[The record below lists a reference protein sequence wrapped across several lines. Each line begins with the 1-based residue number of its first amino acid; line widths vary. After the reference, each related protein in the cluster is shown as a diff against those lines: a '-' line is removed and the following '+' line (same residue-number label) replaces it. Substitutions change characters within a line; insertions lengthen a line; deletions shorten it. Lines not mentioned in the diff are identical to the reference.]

1 MEKFKPFII
10 PVALLVLIDQMVKIV
25 ISKVFMKY
33 EFDIIAKVLRF
44 NPELNTRLSYAGNF
58 FELLSSPFV
67 TILLNV
73 FVLFLFLSG
82 YMLYQAKR
90 AHTSFWVKMI
100 MICGISGC
108 LCSLIDKVFW
118 GGSLDFLQ
126 IPTLF
131 IFDLKDCYLTVA
143 EVIFVVIGI
152 LNSKEISVKSIYI
165 FVVTNLACKLL
176 VYYFLYIGSTC
187 PELSQLNTRHLQS
200 GTPSRKSKK
209 DLLLF
214 FCQK

>member
-1 MEKFKPFII
+1 MRAIYNLTVLPLLTRVSGLLMNTQRGFLFR
-10 PVALLVLIDQMVKIV
+10 PVRLHGQHL
-25 ISKVFMKY
+25 
-33 EFDIIAKVLRF
+33 IAKVLRF

-152 LNSKEISVKSIYI
+152 LNSKEISVKEY
-165 FVVTNLACKLL
+165 L
-176 VYYFLYIGSTC
+176 
-187 PELSQLNTRHLQS
+187 H
-200 GTPSRKSKK
+200 
-209 DLLLF
+209 
-214 FCQK
+214 FCCNKFSL

>member
-82 YMLYQAKR
+82 YMLYQAKE
-90 AHTSFWVKMI
+90 HIQVLGKN
-100 MICGISGC
+100 
-108 LCSLIDKVFW
+108 DN
-118 GGSLDFLQ
+118 
-126 IPTLF
+126 
-131 IFDLKDCYLTVA
+131 DLWH
-143 EVIFVVIGI
+143 IGM
-152 LNSKEISVKSIYI
+152 
-165 FVVTNLACKLL
+165 FM
-176 VYYFLYIGSTC
+176 
-187 PELSQLNTRHLQS
+187 
-200 GTPSRKSKK
+200 
-209 DLLLF
+209 
-214 FCQK
+214 

>member
-44 NPELNTRLSYAGNF
+44 NPELNTRLSYAGN
-58 FELLSSPFV
+58 L
-67 TILLNV
+67 

-152 LNSKEISVKSIYI
+152 LHSKEISVKEYLY
-165 FVVTNLACKLL
+165 FVCNKFNL
-176 VYYFLYIGSTC
+176 
-187 PELSQLNTRHLQS
+187 
-200 GTPSRKSKK
+200 
-209 DLLLF
+209 
-214 FCQK
+214 

>member
-108 LCSLIDKVFW
+108 LCSLIDKVPEINVPFRRTP
-118 GGSLDFLQ
+118 FC
-126 IPTLF
+126 IP
-131 IFDLKDCYLTVA
+131 A
-143 EVIFVVIGI
+143 GVIPF
-152 LNSKEISVKSIYI
+152 
-165 FVVTNLACKLL
+165 FRLL
-176 VYYFLYIGSTC
+176 PASHIHNFS
-187 PELSQLNTRHLQS
+187 
-200 GTPSRKSKK
+200 
-209 DLLLF
+209 
-214 FCQK
+214 

>member
-1 MEKFKPFII
+1 
-10 PVALLVLIDQMVKIV
+10 
-25 ISKVFMKY
+25 
-33 EFDIIAKVLRF
+33 
-44 NPELNTRLSYAGNF
+44 
-58 FELLSSPFV
+58 
-67 TILLNV
+67 
-73 FVLFLFLSG
+73 
-82 YMLYQAKR
+82 MLYQAKR

-152 LNSKEISVKSIYI
+152 LNSKEISVKEIYI

-187 PELSQLNTRHLQS
+187 PNFHN
-200 GTPSRKSKK
+200 
-209 DLLLF
+209 
-214 FCQK
+214 

>member
-10 PVALLVLIDQMVKIV
+10 PVALLVLIDQTVKIV
-25 ISKVFMKY
+25 ISKVFMKC

-73 FVLFLFLSG
+73 FVLFLFFSG

-90 AHTSFWVKMI
+90 AHIRFWVKII

-108 LCSLIDKVFW
+108 LCSLIDKLFW

-143 EVIFVVIGI
+143 EVIFVAIGI
-152 LNSKEISVKSIYI
+152 LNSKEISVKEY
-165 FVVTNLACKLL
+165 L
-176 VYYFLYIGSTC
+176 
-187 PELSQLNTRHLQS
+187 H
-200 GTPSRKSKK
+200 
-209 DLLLF
+209 
-214 FCQK
+214 FCCNKFSL

>member
-10 PVALLVLIDQMVKIV
+10 PVALLVLIDQTVKIV
-25 ISKVFMKY
+25 ISKVFMKC

-73 FVLFLFLSG
+73 FVLFLFFSG

-90 AHTSFWVKMI
+90 AHISFWVKII

-108 LCSLIDKVFW
+108 LCSLIDKLFW
-118 GGSLDFLQ
+118 GGSLDFLH
-126 IPTLF
+126 IHNLF
-131 IFDLKDCYLTVA
+131 IADIKDIFITFGLGSFVLSNIISDDQIELKD
-143 EVIFVVIGI
+143 FFNFI
-152 LNSKEISVKSIYI
+152 LKSLKI
-165 FVVTNLACKLL
+165 K
-176 VYYFLYIGSTC
+176 
-187 PELSQLNTRHLQS
+187 
-200 GTPSRKSKK
+200 
-209 DLLLF
+209 
-214 FCQK
+214 

>member
-1 MEKFKPFII
+1 MEYCQTDFVMAKSGKQTETGKAFEY
-10 PVALLVLIDQMVKIV
+10 ACAYVLYKQYSKIT
-25 ISKVFMKY
+25 
-33 EFDIIAKVLRF
+33 KVLRF

-73 FVLFLFLSG
+73 FVLFLFFSG

-90 AHTSFWVKMI
+90 AHISFWVKII

-108 LCSLIDKVFW
+108 LCSLIDKLFW

-143 EVIFVVIGI
+143 EVIFVAIGI
-152 LNSKEISVKSIYI
+152 LNSKEISVKEY
-165 FVVTNLACKLL
+165 L
-176 VYYFLYIGSTC
+176 
-187 PELSQLNTRHLQS
+187 H
-200 GTPSRKSKK
+200 
-209 DLLLF
+209 
-214 FCQK
+214 FCCNKFSL

>member
-131 IFDLKDCYLTVA
+131 IFDLKDCSLTVA

-152 LNSKEISVKSIYI
+152 LNSKEISVKEY
-165 FVVTNLACKLL
+165 L
-176 VYYFLYIGSTC
+176 
-187 PELSQLNTRHLQS
+187 H
-200 GTPSRKSKK
+200 
-209 DLLLF
+209 
-214 FCQK
+214 FCCNKFSL

>member
-108 LCSLIDKVFW
+108 LRRFTK
-118 GGSLDFLQ
+118 G
-126 IPTLF
+126 
-131 IFDLKDCYLTVA
+131 
-143 EVIFVVIGI
+143 
-152 LNSKEISVKSIYI
+152 YI
-165 FVVTNLACKLL
+165 
-176 VYYFLYIGSTC
+176 
-187 PELSQLNTRHLQS
+187 
-200 GTPSRKSKK
+200 
-209 DLLLF
+209 
-214 FCQK
+214 

>member
-10 PVALLVLIDQMVKIV
+10 PVALLVLIDQTVKIV
-25 ISKVFMKY
+25 ISKVFMKC

-73 FVLFLFLSG
+73 FALFLFFSG

-90 AHTSFWVKMI
+90 AHISFWVKII
-100 MICGISGC
+100 MIFGISGC
-108 LCSLIDKVFW
+108 LCSLIDKLFW

-126 IPTLF
+126 IPNFF
-131 IFDLKDCYLTVA
+131 IFDLKDCYITMVGIPF
-143 EVIFVVIGI
+143 VILGI
-152 LNSKEISVKSIYI
+152 SHSQEISVKEYLS
-165 FVVTNLACKLL
+165 FCWNKFKL
-176 VYYFLYIGSTC
+176 
-187 PELSQLNTRHLQS
+187 
-200 GTPSRKSKK
+200 
-209 DLLLF
+209 
-214 FCQK
+214 

>member
-67 TILLNV
+67 TNFIECV
-73 FVLFLFLSG
+73 CFVPLLSG

-108 LCSLIDKVFW
+108 LCSLIDKGVF
-118 GGSLDFLQ
+118 G
-126 IPTLF
+126 
-131 IFDLKDCYLTVA
+131 V
-143 EVIFVVIGI
+143 EV
-152 LNSKEISVKSIYI
+152 
-165 FVVTNLACKLL
+165 
-176 VYYFLYIGSTC
+176 
-187 PELSQLNTRHLQS
+187 
-200 GTPSRKSKK
+200 
-209 DLLLF
+209 
-214 FCQK
+214 

>member
-126 IPTLF
+126 I
-131 IFDLKDCYLTVA
+131 K
-143 EVIFVVIGI
+143 
-152 LNSKEISVKSIYI
+152 N
-165 FVVTNLACKLL
+165 
-176 VYYFLYIGSTC
+176 IGSYKPQTAPRRIRGC
-187 PELSQLNTRHLQS
+187 VCSLCGPFQFS
-200 GTPSRKSKK
+200 
-209 DLLLF
+209 LLLRKNVKF
-214 FCQK
+214 RDWQVWPLILSPCG